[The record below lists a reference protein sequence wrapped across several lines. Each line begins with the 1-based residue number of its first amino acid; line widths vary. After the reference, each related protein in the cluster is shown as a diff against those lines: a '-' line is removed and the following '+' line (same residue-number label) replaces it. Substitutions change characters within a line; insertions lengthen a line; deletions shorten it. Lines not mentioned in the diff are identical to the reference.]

1 MVGLRGQQA
10 LTSAVGSWGEY
21 LQELLTEEGRGGRA
35 QTAVAEISV
44 LMDTGFQASSLAFAG
59 ADVVAGG
66 PQMFAAVIQVLEASE
81 GLGQDPPLELGRLQ
95 GRELRWAEL
104 PEVGEIG
111 NSDGWVTKEW
121 RAGLMA

>member
-1 MVGLRGQQA
+1 MVP
-10 LTSAVGSWGEY
+10 T
-21 LQELLTEEGRGGRA
+21 
-35 QTAVAEISV
+35 SV

-95 GRELRWAEL
+95 GQELRWAEL

>member
-1 MVGLRGQQA
+1 MAELRGLWA
-10 LTSAVGSWGEY
+10 LTSAGGSRGDY
-21 LQELLTEEGRGGRA
+21 LQELLTEEGRDGWA

-66 PQMFAAVIQVLEASE
+66 PQMFVAVIQVLEASE
-81 GLGQDPPLELGRLQ
+81 GSGRDPPLELGRLQ
-95 GRELRWAEL
+95 GQELRWAEL